1 MIAPIV
7 NWAVH
12 KRWLVLLLTA
22 IAAAIGAAA
31 LYRLP
36 IDAVPDMT
44 NNQVQINVRAP
55 ALSPELVE
63 KQVAFPI
70 ETALAGIPGLEYT
83 RSLSRNGFAQVTA
96 VFEDTTDIYF
106 ARQQVGE
113 RLTGVA
119 ENLPDGV
126 NPEMGPIATGLGE
139 VYMWSVRLEH
149 RKDDKHLPGEPG
161 MQPDGSYLTP
171 EGERLTN
178 DIDKATYLRTA
189 QDWIVAPLLKNTK
202 GLAGVDSIGG
212 YTKQFLVVPDVQ
224 RLASM
229 GLTLTD
235 LANALEKNNTSVGG
249 GFVNRNGEGLA
260 VRSDALVRNANELSR
275 IVVASRDGVPI
286 TLGQVATVKLGQ
298 AIRMGSASENGTEV
312 VVGTAVM
319 RIGEN
324 SRTVATAVADRLKEI
339 NASLPPDVIVQPVLD
354 RTELVNSTIKTVA
367 KNLGEGALLVIVVLF
382 ALLGNFR
389 AALIAAMVIPV
400 TMLLTSFGMLRAGV
414 SANLMSLGALDF
426 GLIVDGAVIIVEN
439 ALRRMAEEQH
449 YEGRILTLQERLATV
464 ATAAREMIR
473 PSVYGQAI
481 IILVYVPLLTLTG
494 VEGKTFVPMAL
505 TVIIALAFA
514 FVLSL
519 TAVPAAIAIWLSNR
533 IEEKEGRIMSWLKAR
548 YEPGLDK
555 AMKRPA
561 LTMGAGIGG
570 FVVAAIAFMSLGQ
583 VFLPQ
588 LDEGN
593 LLIQALRIPATSVQ
607 QSQAMQVPI
616 ERMMSKQPEVQFAF
630 SKTGTAELA
639 SDPMPPN
646 ATDMFVILKPHADW
660 PDPSLAKEELIARLE
675 KNLNEFPGNAYEVTQ
690 PIQMRFN
697 ELIAGVRGDI
707 AVKVFGDDFN
717 AMNRTAEK
725 IAGVLR
731 RTKGAADVKVEQT
744 TGLPMLDIRV
754 NRDAMSRLGVTAQD
768 VQDIVTATLGGRTA
782 GMIFEGDRRFPVV
795 IRLSEAQRADLSML
809 QQVQVPVPGGQFVPL
824 ASVADIRVVD
834 GPNQISRENGKRRV
848 VVQANV
854 RGRDIAS
861 VVEEAKANIA
871 KEVRLPAG
879 SYLEWGGQFENL
891 ASARERLLL
900 VIPACF
906 ILIMMLLYGALGSVR
921 DAAIVFTGVPLALV
935 GGVLLLFLRGMDFS
949 ISAAVGFIA
958 LSGIA
963 VLNGLVMVSSI
974 QDLMRKGMDRADAAR
989 AGAIQRLRPVVMT
1002 ALVASLGFVP
1012 MALGTGAGAEVQK
1025 PLATVV
1031 IGGLISAT
1039 LLTLFVLP
1047 TLYARYGRK
1056 EMPGE
1061 ENLDEPQ
1068 HLTGGVDEPQPQF

>member
-7 NWAVH
+7 DWAVR
-12 KRWLVLLLTA
+12 KRWLVLLLTVL
-22 IAAAIGAAA
+22 AAVIGGTA

-36 IDAVPDMT
+36 IDAVPDIT

-63 KQVAFPI
+63 KQIAFPI
-70 ETALAGIPGLEYT
+70 ETALAGIPGLDHS
-83 RSLSRNGFAQVTA
+83 RSFSRNGFAQITA
-96 VFEDTTDIYF
+96 VFEDSTDIYF

-113 RLTGVA
+113 RLSGVA
-119 ENLPDGV
+119 ENLPAGV
-126 NPEMGPIATGLGE
+126 IPEMGPIATGLGE
-139 VYMWSVRLEH
+139 VYMWTVRLEH
-149 RKDDKHLPGEPG
+149 RKDDTHLPGEPG
-161 MQPDGSYLTP
+161 MQPDGSYITP
-171 EGERLTN
+171 EGERLVT
-178 DIDKATYLRTA
+178 DTDKATYLRTA
-189 QDWIVAPLLKNTK
+189 QDWIVAPLLKNVK

-212 YTKQFLVVPDVQ
+212 YAKQYLVVPDVQ
-224 RLASM
+224 RLAAM

-235 LANALEKNNTSVGG
+235 LGTALERNNSSVGG
-249 GFVNRNGEGLA
+249 GFVDRNGEGLA

-275 IVVASRDGVPI
+275 IVVATREGVPI
-286 TLGQVATVKLGQ
+286 TLAQVATVRTGQ
-298 AIRMGSASENGTEV
+298 AVRMGSASENGTEV
-312 VVGTAVM
+312 VVGTAIM

-324 SRTVATAVADRLKEI
+324 SRTVATAVADRLASI

-354 RTELVNSTIKTVA
+354 RTALVNATIGTVA

-400 TMLLTSFGMLRAGV
+400 TMSLTGFGMLQAGV

-449 YEGRILTLQERLATV
+449 DRGRLLTVEERLTTV
-464 ATAAREMIR
+464 AAAAREMIR

-494 VEGKTFVPMAL
+494 VEGKSFVPMAL
-505 TVIIALAFA
+505 TVIIALGFA
-514 FVLSL
+514 FILSL

-533 IEEKEGRIMSWLKAR
+533 IEEKEGRVMHWLKAR
-548 YEPGLDK
+548 YEPGLHK
-555 AMKRPA
+555 AMRRPA
-561 LTMGAGIGG
+561 LTLGAGVAG
-570 FVVAAIAFMSLGQ
+570 FAVAIAAFLSLGQ

-588 LDEGN
+588 LDEGD
-593 LLIQALRIPATSVQ
+593 LLIQALRIPATSVK

-616 ERMMSKQPEVQFAF
+616 ERMMARQPEVKFVF

-646 ATDMFVILKPHADW
+646 ATDMFVILKPREEW
-660 PDPSLAKEELIARLE
+660 PDPRLTKAELVERLE
-675 KNLNEFPGNAYEVTQ
+675 KDLNRFPGNAYEITQ

-697 ELIAGVRGDI
+697 ELIAGVRGDV
-707 AVKVFGDDFN
+707 AVKIFGDDFN
-717 AMNRTAEK
+717 AMNATAEK

-731 RTKGAADVKVEQT
+731 RTRGAVDVKVEQT
-744 TGLPMLDIRV
+744 SGLPMLDIRV

-768 VQDIVTATLGGRTA
+768 VQDIVTATLGGRES
-782 GMIFEGDRRFPVV
+782 GMIFEGDRRFPVM
-795 IRLSEAQRADLSML
+795 IRLSDAQRADIATL

-824 ASVADIRVVD
+824 ASVADVRIVD

-861 VVEEAKANIA
+861 VVEEAQGSIA
-871 KEVRLPAG
+871 EQVRLPAG

-891 ASARERLLL
+891 ASARARLQL

-906 ILIMMLLYGALGSVR
+906 ILILLLLYGALGSMR

-935 GGVLLLFLRGMDFS
+935 GGVLALFLRGMDFS

-974 QDLMRKGMDRADAAR
+974 HDLMRGGMNRAEAAR
-989 AGAIQRLRPVVMT
+989 RGAIQRLRPVVMT

-1031 IGGLISAT
+1031 IGGLVSAT

-1047 TLYARYGRK
+1047 TLYARYGSRTK
-1056 EMPGE
+1056 SSDGE
-1061 ENLDEPQ
+1061 EAQVPS
-1068 HLTGGVDEPQPQF
+1068 

>member
-7 NWAVH
+7 NWAVR
-12 KRWLVLLLTA
+12 KRWLVLLLVA
-22 IAAAIGAAA
+22 LAALIGAAA

-36 IDAVPDMT
+36 IDAVPDIT
-44 NNQVQINVRAP
+44 NKQVQINVRAP

-63 KQVAFPI
+63 KQVSFPI
-70 ETALAGIPGLEYT
+70 ETALAGIQGLEYS
-83 RSLSRNGFAQVTA
+83 RSLSRNGFAQITA
-96 VFEDTTDIYF
+96 DESTDIYF

-113 RLTGVA
+113 RLTGMA
-119 ENLPDGV
+119 ENLPAGV
-126 NPEMGPIATGLGE
+126 TPEMGPIATGLGE
-139 VYMWSVRLEH
+139 VYMWTVRLEH
-149 RKDDKHLPGEPG
+149 RKDDQHLPGEPG
-161 MQPDGSYLTP
+161 IQPDGSYITP
-171 EGERLTN
+171 EGDRLTN

-212 YTKQFLVVPDVQ
+212 YAKQYLVVPDVQ

-229 GLTLTD
+229 KITLTE
-235 LANALEKNNTSVGG
+235 LGKALENNNVSIGG

-260 VRSDALVRNANELSR
+260 VRADALVRNATELSR
-275 IVVASRDGVPI
+275 VVVATRAGVPV
-286 TLGQVATVKLGQ
+286 TLGQVASVRLGQ

-312 VVGTAVM
+312 VVGTAIM

-324 SRTVATAVADRLKEI
+324 SRNVATAVADRLKAI

-354 RTELVNSTIKTVA
+354 RTALVNSTIRTVA
-367 KNLGEGALLVIVVLF
+367 KNLTEGALLVIVVLF

-400 TMLLTSFGMLRAGV
+400 AMLLTGFGMLRAGV

-439 ALRRMAEEQH
+439 ALRRMADRQH
-449 YEGRILTLQERLATV
+449 EAGRLLTLRERMDTV
-464 ATAAREMIR
+464 AHAAREMIK

-505 TVIIALAFA
+505 TVIIALVFA
-514 FVLSL
+514 FILSL
-519 TAVPAAIAIWLSNR
+519 TFVPAAIAIWLSGR
-533 IEEKEGRIMSWLKAR
+533 IEEKEGRIMTWLKAR

-555 AMKRPA
+555 AMKRP
-561 LTMGAGIGG
+561 TITIGAGIGG
-570 FVVAAIAFMSLGQ
+570 FLVAIAAFLSLGQ

-593 LLIQALRIPATSVQ
+593 LLIQSLRIPATSVQ
-607 QSQAMQVPI
+607 QSQAMQVPL
-616 ERMMSKQPEVQFAF
+616 EKMMSKQPEVKFVF

-646 ATDMFVILKPHADW
+646 ATDMFVILKDRKDW
-660 PDPSLAKEELIARLE
+660 PDPSLSKEELISRIEGQLA
-675 KNLNEFPGNAYEVTQ
+675 KFPGNAYEITQ

-707 AVKVFGDDFN
+707 AVKVFGDDFD
-717 AMNRTAEK
+717 AMNRTAEQ
-725 IAGVLR
+725 IAGILR
-731 RTKGAADVKVEQT
+731 RTRGAADVKVEQT

-754 NRDAMSRLGVTAQD
+754 NRDAMARLGVSAQD
-768 VQDIVTATLGGRTA
+768 VQDIVTATIGGRQS

-795 IRLSEAQRADLSML
+795 IRMSEAQRADITMLSQL
-809 QQVQVPVPGGQFVPL
+809 QVPTPDGQFVPL

-854 RGRDIAS
+854 RGRDVAG
-861 VVEEAKANIA
+861 VVEDAQAAIA
-871 KEVRLPAG
+871 KEIRLPTG
-879 SYLEWGGQFENL
+879 SYLVWGGQFENL
-891 ASARERLLL
+891 ASASARLQL

-906 ILIMMLLYGALGSVR
+906 VLILFLLYGALGSVR
-921 DAAIVFTGVPLALV
+921 EAAIVFTGVPLALV
-935 GGVLLLFLRGMDFS
+935 GGVLALFLRGIDFS
-949 ISAAVGFIA
+949 VSAAVGFIA

-974 QDLMRKGMDRADAAR
+974 QDLMRSGMERVEAAR
-989 AGAIQRLRPVVMT
+989 VGAFQRLRPVVMT

-1012 MALGTGAGAEVQK
+1012 MALGSGAGAEVQK

-1047 TLYARYGRK
+1047 TLYARYGRTVIIDD
-1056 EMPGE
+1056 PQ
-1061 ENLDEPQ
+1061 DEPQ
-1068 HLTGGVDEPQPQF
+1068 DSSSEASRPMQQH

>member
-1 MIAPIV
+1 MIARV
-7 NWAVH
+7 VTWAVE

-22 IAAAIGAAA
+22 IAAVIGAAS
-31 LYRLP
+31 LSRLP
-36 IDAVPDMT
+36 IDAVPDIT

-63 KQVAFPI
+63 KQVSFPI
-70 ETALAGIPGLEYT
+70 ETALAGIPGLDFT

-96 VFEDTTDIYF
+96 VFSDSTDIYF

-113 RLTGVA
+113 RLQGVA

-139 VYMWSVRLEH
+139 VYMWTVKLEH
-149 RKDDKHLPGEPG
+149 RADDKHRPGEPG
-161 MQPDGSYLTP
+161 QQPGGSYITP
-171 EGERLTN
+171 EGERLTTEAE
-178 DIDKATYLRTA
+178 KATYLRTA
-189 QDWIVAPLLKNTK
+189 QDWIVTPLLKSTK

-212 YTKQFLVVPDVQ
+212 YARQFLVVPDIQ
-224 RLASM
+224 RLAALDLSP
-229 GLTLTD
+229 TD
-235 LANALEKNNTSVGG
+235 LGNALERNNTSVGG
-249 GFVNRNGEGLA
+249 GFVDRNGEGLA
-260 VRSDALVRNANELSR
+260 VRSDALIRNSAELGR
-275 IVVASRDGVPI
+275 TVVATRDGVPI
-286 TLGQVATVKLGQ
+286 TLDQVASVRSGQ

-312 VVGTAVM
+312 VVGTAIM

-324 SRTVATAVADRLKEI
+324 SRTVATAVADKLQSI
-339 NASLPPDVIVQPVLD
+339 NASLPPDVVVQPVLN
-354 RTELVNSTIKTVA
+354 RTALVDSTIKTVA
-367 KNLGEGALLVIVVLF
+367 RNLGEGAVLVIVVLF
-382 ALLGNFR
+382 VLLGNFR
-389 AALIAAMVIPV
+389 AALIAALVIPV
-400 TMLLTSFGMLRAGV
+400 TMMLTGFGMLKAGV

-439 ALRRMAEEQH
+439 ALRRIAEEQQH
-449 YEGRILTLQERLATV
+449 HGRLLSVKERLATV
-464 ATAAREMIR
+464 TSAAREMIR

-481 IILVYVPLLTLTG
+481 IILVYVPLLSLTG

-505 TVIIALAFA
+505 TVIMALAFA

-519 TAVPAAIAIWLSNR
+519 TFVPAIVAIWLSKR
-533 IEEKEGRIMSWLKAR
+533 VEEEDGLIITSLKQR
-548 YEPGLDK
+548 YAQGLDR
-555 AMKRPA
+555 AMKRPGFTIGAA
-561 LTMGAGIGG
+561 LGSL
-570 FVVAAIAFMSLGQ
+570 VLAAAAFISLGQ

-588 LDEGN
+588 LDEGDI
-593 LLIQALRIPATSVQ
+593 LIQALRIPATSVQ

-616 ERMMSKQPEVQFAF
+616 ERMMSKQPEVKFVF

-646 ATDMFVILKPHADW
+646 ATDMFVILKPREQW
-660 PDPSLAKEELIARLE
+660 PDPKLEKADLVARIEGELAK
-675 KNLNEFPGNAYEVTQ
+675 FPGNAYEITQ

-717 AMNRTAEK
+717 TMNRTAEQ
-725 IAGVLR
+725 IAGILR
-731 RTKGAADVKVEQT
+731 KTEGAADVKVEQT
-744 TGLPMLDIRV
+744 TGLPMLDIKV
-754 NRDAMSRLGVTAQD
+754 NRDAMARLGVTAQD
-768 VQDIVTATLGGRTA
+768 VQDTVTATIGGRTS

-795 IRLSEAQRADLSML
+795 IRLSDAQRADINLL
-809 QQVQVPVPGGQFVPL
+809 QQLQVAVPGGSHVPL
-824 ASVADIRVVD
+824 ASVAEINFVD

-854 RGRDIAS
+854 RGRDVGS
-861 VVEEAKANIA
+861 VVADAQAAIA
-871 KEVRLPAG
+871 RTVRLPAG
-879 SYLEWGGQFENL
+879 SYVEWGGQFENMKS
-891 ASARERLLL
+891 ASERLKL

-906 ILIMMLLYGALGSVR
+906 VLILLLLYGALGSVR
-921 DAAIVFTGVPLALV
+921 DAAIVFTGVPFALV
-935 GGVLLLFLRGMDFS
+935 GGALLLFVRGMDFS

-974 QDLMRKGMDRADAAR
+974 QDLIRSGIERAEAAR
-989 AGAIQRLRPVVMT
+989 TGAMQRLRPVAMT

-1012 MALGTGAGAEVQK
+1012 MALGSGAGAEVQK

-1047 TLYARYGRK
+1047 TLYARFGQKRINPN
-1056 EMPGE
+1056 EHCNEGHTFQEQALPHGA
-1061 ENLDEPQ
+1061 
-1068 HLTGGVDEPQPQF
+1068 

>member
-1 MIAPIV
+1 MIASIV
-7 NWAVH
+7 NWAVD
-12 KRWLVLLLTA
+12 KRWLVLLLTSL
-22 IAAAIGAAA
+22 AAAIGAAA

-36 IDAVPDMT
+36 IDAVPDIT
-44 NNQVQINVRAP
+44 NNQVQINIRAP

-63 KQVAFPI
+63 KQVSFPI
-70 ETALAGIPGLEYT
+70 ETALAGIPGLDHT
-83 RSLSRNGFAQVTA
+83 RSLSRNGFSQITA
-96 VFEDTTDIYF
+96 VFDESTDIYF

-113 RLTGVA
+113 RLSGVKQD
-119 ENLPDGV
+119 LPPGV
-126 NPEMGPIATGLGE
+126 NPEMGPNATGLGE
-139 VYMWSVRLEH
+139 VYMWTVRLEH
-149 RKDDKHLPGEPG
+149 RSDDKHLPGEPG
-161 MQPDGSYLTP
+161 MQPDGSYITP

-178 DIDKATYLRTA
+178 DTDKATYLRTA
-189 QDWIVAPLLKNTK
+189 QDWIVAPLLKNTR

-212 YTKQFLVVPDVQ
+212 YAKQFLVVPDVQ
-224 RLASM
+224 RLAAMSI
-229 GLTLTD
+229 TLTD
-235 LANALEKNNTSVGG
+235 LATALERNNTSVGG
-249 GFVNRNGEGLA
+249 GFVDRNGEGLA
-260 VRSDALVRNANELSR
+260 VRSDALIQNASELAK
-275 IVVASRDGVPI
+275 VVIATREGVPV
-286 TLGQVATVKLGQ
+286 TLGQVAAVRTGQ
-298 AIRMGSASENGTEV
+298 AVRMGSASENGTEV
-312 VVGTAVM
+312 VVGTAIM

-324 SRTVATAVADRLKEI
+324 SRTVATAVGDRLREI

-354 RTELVNSTIKTVA
+354 RTELVNATIRTVA
-367 KNLGEGALLVIVVLF
+367 RNLGEGALLVIVVLF

-400 TMLLTSFGMLRAGV
+400 SMLLTSFGMLRTGV

-439 ALRRMAEEQH
+439 ALRRIAEAQH
-449 YEGRILTLQERLATV
+449 HGRRLLTVEERLATV

-481 IILVYVPLLTLTG
+481 IILVYVPLLTLAG

-505 TVIIALAFA
+505 TVIMALAFA

-519 TAVPAAIAIWLSNR
+519 TAVPAAIAIWLSR
-533 IEEKEGRIMSWLKAR
+533 RVEEKEGRIMTWLKAR

-555 AMKRPA
+555 AMKRP
-561 LTMGAGIGG
+561 TMTVGVGVAG
-570 FVVAAIAFMSLGQ
+570 FAVAIAAFMGLGQ

-607 QSQAMQVPI
+607 QSQAMQIPI
-616 ERMMSKQPEVQFAF
+616 ERMMSRQPEVQFVF

-646 ATDMFVILKPHADW
+646 ATDMFVILKPRDQW
-660 PDPSLAKEELIARLE
+660 PDKRLAKDQLVARLE
-675 KNLNEFPGNAYEVTQ
+675 EALNEFPGNAYEVTQ

-707 AVKVFGDDFN
+707 AVKVFGEDFG
-717 AMNRTAEK
+717 AMNATAEK

-731 RTKGAADVKVEQT
+731 RTRGATDVKVEQT

-754 NRDAMSRLGVTAQD
+754 DRDAMSRLGVTAQD
-768 VQDIVTATLGGRTA
+768 VQDIVTATLGGREA

-795 IRLSEAQRADLSML
+795 IRLSEAQRADIGLL
-809 QQVQVPVPGGQFVPL
+809 RQVPVPVPGGRFVPL
-824 ASVADIRVVD
+824 ASVADIGIAE

-854 RGRDIAS
+854 RGRDVGS
-861 VVEEAKANIA
+861 VVEDARAAIA
-871 KEVRLPAG
+871 GEVRLPPG

-891 ASARERLLL
+891 ASARERLQLL
-900 VIPACF
+900 IPACF
-906 ILIMMLLYGALGSVR
+906 ALILLLLYGALGSIR
-921 DAAIVFTGVPLALV
+921 DAAIVFTGVPMALV
-935 GGVLLLFLRGMDFS
+935 GGVLLLFARGMDFS
-949 ISAAVGFIA
+949 IAAAVGFIA

-974 QDLMRKGMDRADAAR
+974 QDLMRQGMERAAAAR
-989 AGAIQRLRPVVMT
+989 IGALQRLRPVVMT

-1012 MALGTGAGAEVQK
+1012 MALGSGAGAEVQK

-1047 TLYARYGRK
+1047 TLYARYGRNDL
-1056 EMPGE
+1056 PAE
-1061 ENLDEPQ
+1061 EDRGDPSGSDGSA
-1068 HLTGGVDEPQPQF
+1068 TFP

>member
-1 MIAPIV
+1 MIARIV
-7 NWAVH
+7 NWAVE

-22 IAAAIGAAA
+22 IVAVIGAYS
-31 LYRLP
+31 LSRLP
-36 IDAVPDMT
+36 IDAVPDIT

-55 ALSPELVE
+55 PLSPELVE
-63 KQVAFPI
+63 KQVSFPI
-70 ETALAGIPGLEYT
+70 ETALAGIPGLDNT
-83 RSLSRNGFAQVTA
+83 RSLSRNGFAQITA
-96 VFEDTTDIYF
+96 VFDDSTDIYF

-113 RLTGVA
+113 RLQGVA
-119 ENLPDGV
+119 ESLPAGV

-139 VYMWSVRLEH
+139 VYMWTVRLEH
-149 RKDDKHLPGEPG
+149 RKDDKHRPGEPG
-161 MQPDGSYLTP
+161 QQPDGSYITP
-171 EGERLTN
+171 EGERLTSEE
-178 DIDKATYLRTA
+178 DKATYLRTA
-189 QDWIVAPLLKNTK
+189 QDWIVTPLLKNVP
-202 GLAGVDSIGG
+202 GVAGIDSIGG
-212 YTKQFLVVPDVQ
+212 YAKQYLVVPDVQ
-224 RLASM
+224 KLAS
-229 GLTLTD
+229 LRITLTD
-235 LANALEKNNTSVGG
+235 LGTALEKNNTSVGG

-260 VRSDALVRNANELSR
+260 VRSDALVRNANQLAR
-275 IVVASRDGVPI
+275 TVVATREGVPI
-286 TLGQVATVKLGQ
+286 TLDQVATVKTGQ

-319 RIGEN
+319 RIGQN
-324 SRTVATAVADRLKEI
+324 SRNVATAVADRLKAI
-339 NASLPPDVIVQPVLD
+339 NASLPPDVVVQPVLD
-354 RTELVNSTIKTVA
+354 RTALVNSTIKTVA

-382 ALLGNFR
+382 LLLGNFR
-389 AALIAAMVIPV
+389 AALIAAAVIPV
-400 TMLLTSFGMLRAGV
+400 TMMLTGFGMLRLGV

-439 ALRRMAEEQH
+439 ALRRLAEQQH
-449 YEGRILTLQERLATV
+449 HEGRLLSVKERLEAV

-505 TVIIALAFA
+505 TVIIALLFA

-519 TAVPAAIAIWLSNR
+519 TFVPAAIAIWLSRKVN
-533 IEEKEGRIMSWLKAR
+533 EEDGRIISWLKQR
-548 YEPGLDK
+548 YEPGLEK
-555 AMKRPA
+555 AMKRPSI
-561 LTMGAGIGG
+561 TIGAG
-570 FVVAAIAFMSLGQ
+570 VVSLVAAALAFTTLGQ

-588 LDEGN
+588 LDEGD

-616 ERMMSKQPEVQFAF
+616 ERMVSKQPEVRFVF

-646 ATDMFVILKPHADW
+646 ATDMFVILKPHAEW
-660 PDPSLAKEELIARLE
+660 PDPKLEKAALVERLE
-675 KNLNEFPGNAYEVTQ
+675 TKLAQFPGNAYEITQ

-697 ELIAGVRGDI
+697 ELIAGVRGDV
-707 AVKVFGDDFN
+707 AVKVFGDDF
-717 AMNRTAEK
+717 ASMNRTAEQ
-725 IAGVLR
+725 IAGILR
-731 RTKGAADVKVEQT
+731 RTQGAADVKVEQT

-754 NRDAMSRLGVTAQD
+754 NRDAMARVGVTAQD
-768 VQDIVTATLGGRTA
+768 VQETSTATLGGRES

-795 IRLSEAQRADLSML
+795 IRLSDAERADLGL
-809 QQVQVPVPGGQFVPL
+809 LEQVQVPVAGGGYVPL
-824 ASVADIRVVD
+824 SSVADIGVVD

-854 RGRDIAS
+854 RGRDVGS
-861 VVEEAKANIA
+861 VVADAQA
-871 KEVRLPAG
+871 AVAGVRLPAG

-891 ASARERLLL
+891 ESASQRLKL
-900 VIPACF
+900 VVPACF
-906 ILIMMLLYGALGSVR
+906 VLILLLLYGALGSVR
-921 DAAIVFTGVPLALV
+921 DAAIVFTGVPFALV
-935 GGVLLLFLRGMDFS
+935 GGVLLLFVRGMDFS

-963 VLNGLVMVSSI
+963 VLNGLVMVSSVQELI
-974 QDLMRKGMDRADAAR
+974 RSGMDRAEAAR
-989 AGAIQRLRPVVMT
+989 TGALQRLRPVVMT

-1012 MALGTGAGAEVQK
+1012 MAFASGAGAEVQK

-1047 TLYARYGRK
+1047 TLYARFGQQAVK
-1056 EMPGE
+1056 V
-1061 ENLDEPQ
+1061 DDADKAD
-1068 HLTGGVDEPQPQF
+1068 GGATLPQPA